1 MAIKKNELN
10 LVRTTA
16 GGWSVSAIVAG
27 YRTERLYY
35 GYSKKEAITRYLSEF
50 KKKGN

>member
-1 MAIKKNELN
+1 MQIKKNELN

-35 GYSKKEAITRYLSEF
+35 GYSKQEAITRYLSEF
-50 KKKGN
+50 NKKGN